1 MFKALRRSPYA
12 LIGLVIIVVLLATAV
27 LAPIFLTGSA
37 TEVNI
42 LDGNRGPSAAHL
54 LGTDN
59 LGRDIFSRVAVATR
73 LTLQLS
79 LEAVALG
86 ALAGIP
92 VGAAC
97 AVAPPRV
104 RLRILRVIDAT
115 IAFPTII
122 VAILASIVLRPGPQ
136 GATIGVAIATA
147 FTFARLSS
155 SLSMSIGALDY
166 VHAARV
172 IGVRPSRVLGRYILP
187 NIADTMLIASTVAVA
202 GAIVAISS
210 LSFLGLGVQAP
221 NFDWGALLTAGIE
234 EIYVNPWAAV
244 GPALAIA
251 VAAIA
256 FGFVGEALAHAMNP
270 IHWTDHGSRRLAGQ
284 PARSEA
290 IREAQAQPIR
300 DAAACPENAILEVR
314 DLRVS
319 FPAGHGEIDVVDGV
333 SFWLKKAEMLGIVGE
348 SGSGKTMTAMALLQ
362 LVSTPGRVHGAV
374 ISGGDDLLTLP
385 RRGKS
390 RLMART
396 FAVVFQDPMSS
407 LNPAV
412 KIGLQMV
419 ESVRFHQ
426 RIGRSESTRMALGRL
441 RQVRLANPDRLLRS
455 YAHELSG
462 GMRQRTMIAMGL
474 TNRPKVLVA
483 DEPTTALDVTIQ
495 AQVME
500 LLRTVN
506 IQEEMAVILI
516 SHNLGL
522 VQQNCNRLA
531 VMYAGRIVETLPTED
546 LVRQARH
553 PYTRALLDS
562 VPDAAHRRGQRLPF
576 IPGQPPDPAQRPPGC
591 AFHPRCPLV
600 EERCRSEA
608 PPIVARDADSSV
620 ACWVANRDL

>member
-1 MFKALRRSPYA
+1 MLKSLYRSPYA
-12 LIGLVIIVVLLATAV
+12 IVGLVIIVLLIATAV
-27 LAPIFLTGSA
+27 LAPIFLTNAA
-37 TEVNI
+37 TQVNI
-42 LDGNRGPSAAHL
+42 LDSDKGASAAHL

-59 LGRDIFSRVAVATR
+59 LGRDIFARVLVATR

-86 ALAGIP
+86 AAVGIS
-92 VGAAC
+92 VGTAC
-97 AVAPPRV
+97 AVVPARG
-104 RLRILRVIDAT
+104 RRTILRVIDAT
-115 IAFPTII
+115 IAFPTLV
-122 VAILASIVLRPGPQ
+122 VAILASIVFRPGPQ
-136 GATIGVAIATA
+136 GATIGVAIGTA

-155 SLSMSIGALDY
+155 SLSVSVGALDY
-166 VHAARV
+166 VQAARV
-172 IGVRPSRVLGRYILP
+172 IGVKPNRVVRRYVLP

-210 LSFLGLGVQAP
+210 LSFLGLGVQTP

-251 VAAIA
+251 VAAVA
-256 FGFVGEALAHAMNP
+256 FGFVGEALAHAVNP
-270 IHWTDHGSRRLAGQ
+270 IHWTDHRTRSPAGR
-284 PARSEA
+284 PAGSEA
-290 IREAQAQPIR
+290 IHGTSAPPSR
-300 DAAACPENAILEVR
+300 DAPACPANAILDVR

-319 FPAGHGEIDVVDGV
+319 FPAGDGQIHVVDGV
-333 SFWLKKAEMLGIVGE
+333 SFWLKKGEMLGIVGE

-362 LVSTPGRVHGAV
+362 LVSAPGRVQGAV
-374 ISGGDDLLTLP
+374 TSGGDNLLTLP

-396 FAVVFQDPMSS
+396 FAAVFQDPMSS

-412 KIGLQMV
+412 KIGAQMV

-426 RIGRSESTRMALGRL
+426 RVGRSESIEMALERL
-441 RQVRLANPDRLLRS
+441 RQVRLAAPDRHLQS

-462 GMRQRTMIAMGL
+462 GMRQRVMIAMGL
-474 TNRPKVLVA
+474 TNRPRILVA

-500 LLRTVN
+500 LLRMVN
-506 IQEEMAVILI
+506 SQEEMAVILI

-522 VQQNCNRLA
+522 VQQNCHRLA
-531 VMYAGRIVETLPTED
+531 IMYAGTIMETLPAAD
-546 LVRQARH
+546 LVRKARH
-553 PYTRALLDS
+553 PYTRALLNS
-562 VPDAAHRRGQRLPF
+562 MPDAAHRPGRRLPF
-576 IPGQPPDPAQRPPGC
+576 IPGQPPDPAQRSPGC
-591 AFHPRCPLV
+591 AFHPRCPLA

-608 PPIVARDADSSV
+608 PPIVARDAESSV